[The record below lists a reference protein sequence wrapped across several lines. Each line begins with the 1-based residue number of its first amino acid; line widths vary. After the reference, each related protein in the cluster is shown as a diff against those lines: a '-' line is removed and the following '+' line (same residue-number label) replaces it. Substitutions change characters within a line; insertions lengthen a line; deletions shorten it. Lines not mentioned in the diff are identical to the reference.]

1 MSAPAFAR
9 FGLVRLLAL
18 TLLLIPSAFATS
30 AFAAPDTRAP
40 HEVVEQT
47 TTRLLEVIDAGRSYY
62 ESEPE
67 RFYREVQAVLDPV
80 VDFDGFARG
89 VMGKYASAQRYQA
102 LPTQAEKDA
111 FRAQIDRFSATFK
124 SALMQTYAGSLLKFG
139 GGRIET
145 LQPRS
150 ADLQRGSVGVVQHIY
165 GKPDQPPFVVQYT
178 MRKDKAGSWKVRNVM
193 IEGINLGQTY
203 RNQFA
208 AAAES
213 SRGDIDQVIDNW
225 KVQPSVEKRGGGQR

>member
-1 MSAPAFAR
+1 MSAPAR
-9 FGLVRLLAL
+9 FSLIRVVLAGLL
-18 TLLLIPSAFATS
+18 TLAVSLAAAATD
-30 AFAAPDTRAP
+30 PRAP

-47 TTRLLEVIDAGRSYY
+47 TTRLLSVIDAGRGYY
-62 ESEPE
+62 ESDPE
-67 RFYREVQAVLDPV
+67 RFSREVQTVLDPV
-80 VDFDGFARG
+80 VDFDAFARG

-102 LPTQAEKDA
+102 LASQAEKDA
-111 FRAQIDRFSATFK
+111 FRAEIERFTTTFK
-124 SALMQTYAGSLLKFG
+124 SALVQTYAGSLLKFG

-178 MRKDKAGSWKVRNVM
+178 MRKDREGSWKVRNVVV
-193 IEGINLGQTY
+193 EGINLGQTY

-213 SRGDIDQVIDNW
+213 SKGDISQVIDNW
-225 KVQPSVEKRGGGQR
+225 KVQPSVEKRGGQQ